1 MNILCILE
9 IHFSPQSKLGVLVW
23 CVINTYI
30 SRDGHHMIVYDHK
43 LFLFAF
49 LNKGEGFDDF
59 DPGLYTKICF
69 EITWNIT

>member
-1 MNILCILE
+1 MMCGKYM
-9 IHFSPQSKLGVLVW
+9 HVQ
-23 CVINTYI
+23 CI
-30 SRDGHHMIVYDHK
+30 SRDGYQIRVYYHK

-69 EITWNIT
+69 EFT